1 MVSSRW
7 QKQNIYFRN
16 LGVKATLA
24 FSILVGFV
32 LSYFGE
38 GKIGEIFGGIILV
51 VGIGVTFVLMNR
63 NPNKMLRVL
72 RVDVESAEW
81 NLRKLLK
88 DNSIRFFRR
97 VVDDGNYQYELPGYN
112 LTMIVK
118 PYFWHNLNFDPQRNM
133 QPATLLMLGDLNGE
147 NQIYA
152 EKLAGMID
160 ELDTRLP
167 HVWKEA

>member
-16 LGVKATLA
+16 LGVTGTLTL
-24 FSILVGFV
+24 SILGGFI

-38 GKIGEIFGGIILV
+38 GKIGEILGGIILA
-51 VGIGVTFVLMNR
+51 VGIGVTFILMNR

-81 NLRKLLK
+81 NLRKLLR
-88 DNSIRFFRR
+88 DNSIRFLRR
-97 VVDDGNYQYELPGYN
+97 VDDDVYHYELPGYK
-112 LTMIVK
+112 LSMIVK
-118 PYFWHNLNFDPQRNM
+118 PYIWHNLNVDSQRNL
-133 QPATLLMLGDLNGE
+133 QPATLLMLGDLNE
-147 NQIYA
+147 KNQIFA
-152 EKLAGMID
+152 EKLADMID